1 MDPISIKSTG
11 RFEEQGSAPT
21 DGLAVDDRLR
31 DSALGASCLEEPFV
45 VDPAGRAAAQV
56 RGYPRIGSGRIL
68 PCELEIDV
76 RVDEFECGFAAWIP
90 RVSYEQV
97 LESELVGHGLTG
109 CLLDRMPR
117 FEKLLRSLVRASSKA
132 L

>member
-1 MDPISIKSTG
+1 MDPISIESTG
-11 RFEEQGSAPT
+11 VSRSKDALPPT
-21 DGLAVDDRLR
+21 DQPVDDRLR
-31 DSALGASCLEEPFV
+31 GRALGAGCLEEPIV
-45 VDPAGRAAAQV
+45 VDPACRAAAQV
-56 RGYPRIGSGRIL
+56 RGYPRIGSRRIL
-68 PCELEIDV
+68 PGELEIDV
-76 RVDEFECGFAAWIP
+76 LVDELESGFAAWIP